1 MAMKRKR
8 STKTYTKRKRARTG
22 SKNLRKIVKS
32 IVVKNAETK
41 TAYQSGAGYQL
52 YSNDG
57 GKAHNVEYYISQGTG
72 DTQRIGDEIHLKAVK
87 MKIRWV
93 SPSIS
98 DVNNA
103 GVQRGSP
110 VHVRLSLIKSRVRDT
125 TGATNWWVTTN
136 IIGSKKASALP
147 YYMQSWDSEKC
158 KVLRSVT
165 KRATYDAT
173 LAADGY
179 IEMYVPI
186 NQKIRYDA
194 DNSGYG
200 RFTNHYWV
208 IEYFQQGQ
216 GALSTAP
223 FAFDSE
229 FAIYFKD
236 L

>member
-1 MAMKRKR
+1 M
-8 STKTYTKRKRARTG
+8 
-22 SKNLRKIVKS
+22 
-32 IVVKNAETK
+32 
-41 TAYQSGAGYQL
+41 
-52 YSNDG
+52 
-57 GKAHNVEYYISQGTG
+57 
-72 DTQRIGDEIHLKAVK
+72 
-87 MKIRWV
+87 
-93 SPSIS
+93 
-98 DVNNA
+98 
-103 GVQRGSP
+103 
-110 VHVRLSLIKSRVRDT
+110 RLSLIKSRVRDT

-223 FAFDSE
+223 LLSIVNSLFILKTSSTLYSFQLAPRLWGLGV
-229 FAIYFKD
+229 AA